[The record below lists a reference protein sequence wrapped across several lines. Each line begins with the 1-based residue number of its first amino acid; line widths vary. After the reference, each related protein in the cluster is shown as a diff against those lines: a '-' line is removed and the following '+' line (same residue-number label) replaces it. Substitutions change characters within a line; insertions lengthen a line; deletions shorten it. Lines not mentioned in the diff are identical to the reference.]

1 MNIQKI
7 RIKNFKSFYDETELE
22 FAGTTG
28 LWRISGQIG
37 SGKTS
42 IGEAI
47 IFGLYGTISGKS
59 NKELLA
65 WGERHAV
72 VELWLL
78 SRGRSIYIKREIN
91 KHGQDP
97 LYVEVEGE
105 PIVFTNKRDAQM
117 QLEQEYL
124 DCSRSSMELLCII
137 SFNNFKSLSTLNT
150 KDTKLFL
157 DQVLGLDIL
166 TKYVDVCKEMHKD
179 ASQEC
184 RDICTKEVY
193 HEQQI
198 RRLES
203 MPEWEDCKEQ
213 IMELDQ
219 SINKL
224 KKDITNAENKYNKKY
239 EPLNKELQD
248 KHNKLS
254 GIKVLGAAKK
264 KEIDFIKKGVC
275 PTCGAPI
282 DQSQLEEKEQER
294 QLLLDQYNDLNNDIS
309 EITANIQE
317 LKEKMITYTDEKRTL
332 VKSQENERII
342 LNEKMNR
349 AKVDLDEINRLK
361 KELEEM
367 EKLSLEISGKKLKLE
382 MLQDIFTTTIRQK
395 VIEAFVPSINI
406 KIQEFAGMLNLP
418 YVPEF
423 DYAFKCSVRAGNQQ
437 IPTSSLS
444 TGQLKMVDVVI
455 ILAILSSMVS
465 KVHSNVIF
473 MDELFSNLDP
483 RTRADLMGVLR
494 ATMPKDSSV
503 FVVSH
508 QDIDTE
514 MFDGQIRMNLER
526 QGEYSKTQ
534 MCIVQ
539 TKGK

>member
-7 RIKNFKSFYDETELE
+7 RIKNFKSFYDETEFDFTE
-22 FAGTTG
+22 TTG

-65 WGERHAV
+65 WGERHGL
-72 VELWLL
+72 VELWLF
-78 SRGRSIYIKREIN
+78 SRGRSIYIKRELN

-105 PIVFTNKRDAQM
+105 PIVFTNKRDAQQ

-150 KDTKLFL
+150 RDTKLFL

-166 TKYVDVCKEMHKD
+166 TKYVDVCKEMHKEV
-179 ASQEC
+179 SQEY

-203 MPEWEDCKEQ
+203 MPEWEDCKDQ
-213 IMELDQ
+213 IGKLDK

-224 KKDITNAENKYNKKY
+224 KKDIEKAENKLEEQMIPNR
-239 EPLNKELQD
+239 ELLKEKQD
-248 KHNKLS
+248 KLAA
-254 GIKVLGAAKK
+254 IKALGAAKK

-282 DQSQLEEKEQER
+282 DQSQLEIKEKEREN
-294 QLLLDQYNDLNNDIS
+294 LLEQYS
-309 EITANIQE
+309 EINTAINEINSHIQE
-317 LKEKMITYTDEKRTL
+317 LKQKAINYIDEKRSL
-332 VKSQENERII
+332 VKSQENEKIA

-361 KELEEM
+361 KELKEM
-367 EKLSLEISGKKLKLE
+367 EELSSEISGEVLKLE
-382 MLQDIFTTTIRQK
+382 GLQDIFTTTIRQK
-395 VIEAFVPSINI
+395 VIEAFVPSINT

-423 DYAFKCSVRAGNQQ
+423 DYSFKCSVRTGNQQ
-437 IPTSSLS
+437 VPTSSLS

-455 ILAILSSMVS
+455 ILSILSSMVS

-494 ATMPKDSSV
+494 ATMPKNSSV

-514 MFDGQIRMNLER
+514 MFDGQIRMFLEK
-526 QGEYSKTQ
+526 QGDYPKTQ
-534 MCIVQ
+534 ISIVQ
-539 TKGK
+539 TKGN